1 MKNNFIKNYIN
12 NNFMLKLFSI
22 IFALLLWSYVINEV
36 DPERT
41 DMERNINVRI
51 ENVASLRENNLAL
64 ISPTEVTTNVIVKG
78 KNSAMRNLRREAII
92 ARVDLSGYN
101 AGEHTVPIVINTL
114 DPRIS
119 VDKFD
124 PKSVVFKID
133 ENIKRRMTVDIETKG
148 NLKEDFILGKIK
160 KSTEVQVSGAK
171 TFVEN
176 IDKLVA
182 VVDITNRDESTVLPV
197 KIIAYDKDKEE
208 LNNVKINPDTIDV
221 EVPVLMTKTVPVK
234 LKTYGF
240 SNKISESSVTI
251 EPNAVSIKG
260 NTAVLNKI
268 SEISTKPISLSDIEE
283 GIADVKL
290 NLPEGVSLVEHE
302 AKFVVKFSVTSNVL
316 N

>member
-114 DPRIS
+114 DPGIS

>member
-1 MKNNFIKNYIN
+1 MKDNFIKNSISK
-12 NNFMLKLFSI
+12 NFMLKLFSV

-51 ENVASLRENNLAL
+51 ENIASLRENNLAL

-114 DPRIS
+114 DPGIS
-119 VDKFD
+119 VDRFD

-133 ENIKRRMTVDIETKG
+133 ENIKKKMTVEIVTEG

-160 KSTEVQVSGAK
+160 KSFDVEVSGAK

-176 IDKLVA
+176 IEKLTALVN
-182 VVDITNRDESTVLPV
+182 ITNRDESTVLPV
-197 KIIAYDKDKEE
+197 KVVAYDKNGEE
-208 LNNVKINPDTIDV
+208 LNNIKINPNTIDV

-240 SNKISESSVTI
+240 SNKVSENGVTI

-268 SEISTKPISLSDIEE
+268 SEISTKPISLSDIED

-302 AKFVVKFSVTSNVL
+302 AKFVVKFSLINNVL

>member
-1 MKNNFIKNYIN
+1 
-12 NNFMLKLFSI
+12 
-22 IFALLLWSYVINEV
+22 
-36 DPERT
+36 
-41 DMERNINVRI
+41 
-51 ENVASLRENNLAL
+51 
-64 ISPTEVTTNVIVKG
+64 
-78 KNSAMRNLRREAII
+78 MRNLRREAII

-114 DPRIS
+114 DPGIS
-119 VDKFD
+119 VDRFD

-133 ENIKRRMTVDIETKG
+133 ENIKKKMTVEIVTEG

-160 KSTEVQVSGAK
+160 KSFDVEVSGAK

-176 IDKLVA
+176 IEKLTALVNIA
-182 VVDITNRDESTVLPV
+182 NRDESTVLPV
-197 KIIAYDKDKEE
+197 KVVAYDKNGEE
-208 LNNVKINPDTIDV
+208 LNNIKINPNTIDV

-240 SNKISESSVTI
+240 SNKVSENGVTI

-268 SEISTKPISLSDIEE
+268 SEISTKPISLSDIED

-302 AKFVVKFSVTSNVL
+302 AKFVVKFSVINNVL